1 MHLGLGLP
9 LSAQQGGGAPAFDP
23 ASLFASGEEGA
34 WFEPS
39 PTTAFQSTTNLTPC
53 AAGDPCGFL
62 LDKSQGAGYS
72 GGSFT
77 GLAAE
82 LVTNG
87 GFDTDTDWTKG
98 TAWVISGGTASNN
111 GSSGYTQIEQ
121 DVGAVGGRGYQVTF
135 TVTSGTIADVR
146 LGGATSAFSIKGGVT
161 LTAGTYSF
169 IGVTAAG
176 SNALLYFTA
185 VNAVAGAI
193 DNVSVRELPGNHA
206 TQATAAARPTLQQ
219 TAGGLYY
226 LDFDGV
232 DDWLLATDIGITV
245 NAAWEVVWGASQGS
259 TGRFFWSMGGV
270 ADAVRNGGGSDLR
283 WGATTSIASLTGS
296 DTVFGV
302 SAAVAG
308 SNDLTGYVNGAA
320 QTTITRPSSV
330 SADMNLAISSAQ
342 TFQFNSGSDAN
353 FFGGIWINRQLT
365 AQERAD
371 TVEYL
376 AARTGV
382 TL

>member
-1 MHLGLGLP
+1 MHLGLGLT
-9 LSAQQGGGAPAFDP
+9 LSGRMAGGGAPAFDP

-39 PTTAFQSTTNLTPC
+39 DLSTLFQNSDGTTAVSV
-53 AAGDPCGFL
+53 GDPVGYIAN
-62 LDKSQGAGYS
+62 KSG
-72 GGSFT
+72 
-77 GLAAE
+77 
-82 LVTNG
+82 N
-87 GFDTDTDWTKG
+87 
-98 TAWVISGGTASNN
+98 
-111 GSSGYTQIEQ
+111 
-121 DVGAVGGRGYQVTF
+121 
-135 TVTSGTIADVR
+135 
-146 LGGATSAFSIKGGVT
+146 
-161 LTAGTYSF
+161 
-169 IGVTAAG
+169 
-176 SNALLYFTA
+176 
-185 VNAVAGAI
+185 
-193 DNVSVRELPGNHA
+193 GNHA

-232 DDWLLATDIGITV
+232 DDWLLATAIGITV
-245 NAAWEVVWGASQGS
+245 NDAWEVVWGTSQGTS
-259 TGRFFWSMGGV
+259 GRFFWSMGGV

-283 WGATTSIASLTGS
+283 WGTTTSIASLTES

-320 QTTITRPSSV
+320 QTTITRPSSA
-330 SADMNLAISSAQ
+330 SADVDLAISSAQ